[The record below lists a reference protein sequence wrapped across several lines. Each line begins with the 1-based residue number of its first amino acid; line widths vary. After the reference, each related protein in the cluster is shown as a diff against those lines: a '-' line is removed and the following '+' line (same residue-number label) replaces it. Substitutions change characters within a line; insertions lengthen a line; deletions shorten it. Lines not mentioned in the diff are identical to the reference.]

1 MYVRIMDR
9 IWLEVSEESQARLAS
24 SRRARARAEWV
35 EWQTLVDVS
44 RELHQQIDAEP
55 QPLRRL
61 VMRSGVGLTLG
72 NRLGLSEGQAVA
84 RVTVA
89 ERVIDRAPAVW
100 SAFEAGR
107 VDGARVWEISA
118 AAGRLE
124 QASSWQR
131 LDQLV
136 IDYAERHTVA
146 ELRAWLRRFVA
157 RVEPERFNARA
168 DEERRQRRVEINHT
182 DDGMAWINAYVPA
195 FVAAAADR
203 RLDARAKEL
212 GTDDE
217 RTMDQRRA
225 DLFAEWLSS
234 SDHAPASVSI
244 DVAVTIPVTSLS
256 GSSGHPAVS
265 ADGAWAIPASW
276 ALDSEVTSIPFWHR
290 LLVDPVTD
298 DVLAHDYIGRYPP
311 DVLRR
316 ALQFRDM
323 TCRAPGCTKPADRC
337 DMDHRRPWPE
347 GPTSGDNLWALCRRH
362 HNLKGHRVLQWVL
375 PDGEKVP
382 A

>member
-1 MYVRIMDR
+1 MDR
-9 IWLEVSEESQARLAS
+9 IMLELSEESQARLAA
-24 SRRARARAEWV
+24 SRTARVRAEWA
-35 EWQTLVDVS
+35 EWQALVDVA
-44 RELHQQIDAEP
+44 RELHAQIDAEP
-55 QPLRRL
+55 EPLRRL
-61 VMRSGVGLTLG
+61 VMRSGVALTLG
-72 NRLGLSEGQAVA
+72 NRMGLSEGQAIA

-89 ERVIDRAPAVW
+89 ERAIDRTPSVW
-100 SAFEAGR
+100 VAFEAGR

-118 AAGRLE
+118 AAGKLE
-124 QASSWQR
+124 ESSSWQR
-131 LDQLV
+131 LDRLV
-136 IDYAERHTVA
+136 VGYAEKHTVA

-168 DEERRQRRVEINHT
+168 DEERRQRRVEVDYV

-195 FVAAAADR
+195 FVAAASDR
-203 RLDARAKEL
+203 RLDAGAKEL
-212 GTDDE
+212 GAEDE
-217 RTMDQRRA
+217 RTLQQRRA
-225 DLFAEWLSS
+225 DLFSEWLLSS
-234 SDHAPASVSI
+234 EHAPASVSI

-256 GSSGHPAVS
+256 GSSGQPAVS
-265 ADGAWAIPASW
+265 SDGSWAIPASW

-323 TCRAPGCTKPADRC
+323 ICRAPGCTKPADRC
-337 DMDHRRPWPE
+337 DIDHRRSWPE
-347 GPTSGDNLWALCRRH
+347 GPTSGDNLWALCRKH
-362 HNLKGHRVLQWVL
+362 HNLKGHRVLQWIL
-375 PDGEKVP
+375 PDGQKVP